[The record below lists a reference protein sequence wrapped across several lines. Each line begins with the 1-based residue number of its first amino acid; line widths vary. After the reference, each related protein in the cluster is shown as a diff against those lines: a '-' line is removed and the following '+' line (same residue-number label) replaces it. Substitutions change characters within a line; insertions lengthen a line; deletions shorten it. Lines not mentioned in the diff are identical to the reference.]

1 MSIRFLAALLL
12 ATVAGSALAEPP
24 KPLLW
29 KVSDADNAIY
39 LLGSFH
45 LLKAGDYPLSPD
57 AYAALDDAEKVVFEL
72 SPAEMNDPAL
82 GQKMAMVARRSDG
95 KTLQAALPGETWAQ
109 LVEYAAKR
117 QIALQNFQGFDTW
130 FMGLVIGITEMQI
143 AGLDSSLGLDKHFAE
158 RAQDAGKQVGALE
171 TADQQFAMF
180 DGMSP
185 AEQLQQLQD
194 ALGDVAAMEQE
205 INRMHALWRA
215 GDAEALFAM
224 SGAEKKVASAVPREA
239 IPNLSEH
246 VVALRAGEVVL
257 ALEER
262 RNALPLNDLLRVKT
276 TGVHVNDI
284 ASFSE
289 RETGR
294 VDLATTNPSGL
305 IFSDGFSAGQRI
317 SKVGKRLFDIVASLI
332 VLIVGLPLI
341 LVAGIAVVLDSRGPV
356 FHRQP
361 RVGLFGEPY
370 DIYKI
375 RSMRTD
381 AEAEGKAVWASENDS
396 RITRVGRI
404 IRKLRIDELPQLW
417 CVLKGEMSFVG
428 PRPERPSFV
437 EELEQKMPFYAERHM
452 VKPGLTGWAQI
463 NYPYGAS
470 VEDARVKLEYDLYYA
485 KNYSPFLDLLILLQT
500 VRVVL
505 WPDGA
510 R

>member
-1 MSIRFLAALLL
+1 MFRLFKHYVPHAVVWLALIEFFALLGSAEGAWHLYAHQAGFDAGPLAGRWLPLLTFGLANSLAMMATGMYGNEGLRSMRFATARLLAAISLGVIFLSVLGFLLPTATLWRANSLYAMIFAIAVLFVIRLALTQSGGAEAFRRRILVLGAGPRAARLAAL
-12 ATVAGSALAEPP
+12 
-24 KPLLW
+24 
-29 KVSDADNAIY
+29 
-39 LLGSFH
+39 
-45 LLKAGDYPLSPD
+45 
-57 AYAALDDAEKVVFEL
+57 
-72 SPAEMNDPAL
+72 
-82 GQKMAMVARRSDG
+82 
-95 KTLQAALPGETWAQ
+95 
-109 LVEYAAKR
+109 
-117 QIALQNFQGFDTW
+117 
-130 FMGLVIGITEMQI
+130 
-143 AGLDSSLGLDKHFAE
+143 
-158 RAQDAGKQVGALE
+158 
-171 TADQQFAMF
+171 
-180 DGMSP
+180 
-185 AEQLQQLQD
+185 
-194 ALGDVAAMEQE
+194 
-205 INRMHALWRA
+205 
-215 GDAEALFAM
+215 AEAPGSGLEMVGFVAM
-224 SGAEKKVASAVPREA
+224 SATEKTVPGAVPREA
-239 IPNLSEH
+239 LDNLSDH
-246 VVALRAGEVVL
+246 VVMLRAGEVVL

-284 ASFSE
+284 ASFIE

-317 SKVGKRLFDIVASLI
+317 SKVGKRLFDILASLL

-341 LVAGIAVVLDSRGPV
+341 IIAGIAVMLDSRGPV
-356 FHRQP
+356 FYRQP

-370 DIYKI
+370 DIFKI

-381 AEAEGKAVWASENDS
+381 AEASGKAVWASENDP
-396 RITRVGRI
+396 RVTRVGRI
-404 IRKLRIDELPQLW
+404 IRKLRIDELPQTW
-417 CVLKGEMSFVG
+417 CVLKGDMSFVG

-437 EELEQKMPFYAERHM
+437 EELEKKLPYYAERHM

-505 WPDGA
+505 WPEGA

>member
-1 MSIRFLAALLL
+1 MFRLFKHYVPHAVVWLALIEFLA
-12 ATVAGSALAEPP
+12 
-24 KPLLW
+24 
-29 KVSDADNAIY
+29 
-39 LLGSFH
+39 LLGSAEGAWH
-45 LLKAGDYPLSPD
+45 L
-57 AYAALDDAEKVVFEL
+57 YA
-72 SPAEMNDPAL
+72 
-82 GQKMAMVARRSDG
+82 R
-95 KTLQAALPGETWAQ
+95 QA
-109 LVEYAAKR
+109 
-117 QIALQNFQGFDTW
+117 GFDAGPLTDRW
-130 FMGLVIGITEMQI
+130 LPLATFAVANSLAMMATGMYGNEGLRSMRFATARLLAAI
-143 AGLDSSLGLDKHFAE
+143 SLGVIFLSVLGF
-158 RAQDAGKQVGALE
+158 LLP
-171 TADQQFAMF
+171 TAT
-180 DGMSP
+180 
-185 AEQLQQLQD
+185 
-194 ALGDVAAMEQE
+194 
-205 INRMHALWRA
+205 LWRA
-215 GDAEALFAM
+215 NSLYAMVLAIAALFLIRLALTQSAGTSAFRRRILVLGAGPRAARLATLAEEPGSGLEVVGFIAM
-224 SGAEKKVASAVPREA
+224 SSAEKTVPSAISRQDIA
-239 IPNLSEH
+239 NLSDH

-262 RNALPLNDLLRVKT
+262 RNALPLADLLRVKT

-284 ASFSE
+284 ASFIE

-317 SKVGKRLFDIVASLI
+317 SKAGKRLFDIIASLI
-332 VLIVGLPLI
+332 VLVLGLPLVV
-341 LVAGIAVVLDSRGPV
+341 LAGIAVILDSRGPV
-356 FHRQP
+356 FYRQP

-370 DIYKI
+370 DIFKI

-381 AEAEGKAVWASENDS
+381 AEAGGKAMWASENDP
-396 RITRVGRI
+396 RVTRVGRI
-404 IRKLRIDELPQLW
+404 IRKLRIDELPQTW
-417 CVLKGEMSFVG
+417 CVLKGDMSFVG

-437 EELEQKMPFYAERHM
+437 DELEKQMPFYAERHM